1 MTEEVLNEYKRAIR
15 EVVIEKYGLKVN
27 RELLWALVDIAF
39 YVQGVMILK
48 LEDDIEKS
56 SAKC

>member
-1 MTEEVLNEYKRAIR
+1 MTEEVLHEYKRAIR
-15 EVVIEKYGLKVN
+15 EAVIVKYGLKVN